1 MTQNNLINFNRLIKY
16 FGETKALNEVSF
28 SIPENSIFGLL
39 GPNGSGKSTLM
50 RIISGLIIKWE
61 GENRH

>member
-1 MTQNNLINFNRLIKY
+1 MSNKDSIKLQNIQKR
-16 FGETKALNEVSF
+16 FGKTKALDDVSF

-50 RIISGLIIKWE
+50 RILSGLIIEWK
-61 GENRH
+61 G